1 MQVGSKSSDRSN
13 FWDTYAGLVRAR
25 GVSEADVSGY
35 IQWAQAFAVS
45 RPGRLRER
53 TAADVHAFLKKVHVD
68 GTVTDKARARE
79 ALAVLYRDLLHLDLR
94 QREPFDGRN
103 FGFADTITDAAAI
116 EVRHGDLLKRM
127 RSEIRRRHYSIRT
140 ERTYDDWIRRFLSFH
155 KLKAPREI
163 GSAGIRDYLSYL
175 AETRKVAASTQ
186 NQALN
191 AISFLYKSVLE
202 YDPGKFG
209 DFSHAKRPAR
219 VPEVLTPSEVD
230 TLLEAMEGV
239 HALMAGLLYGAGLR
253 LMECVRLRVKDVRF
267 EEMQIVVRDGKGQ
280 KDRVTVLPERFR
292 EALERQL
299 VAVRTRFDADRAQ
312 NLAGAYIWPALERKY
327 PNAGKEWPWQYVFPS
342 ERLSVDPRSSVVRR
356 HHISEN
362 GLQRALKAA
371 VRQTGL
377 PHVVSCHT
385 LRHSFATHLLQDGAD
400 IRTVQD
406 LLGHADVSTT
416 MIYTHVLNRPGISV
430 RSPADRRR

>member
-1 MQVGSKSSDRSN
+1 M
-13 FWDTYAGLVRAR
+13 
-25 GVSEADVSGY
+25 
-35 IQWAQAFAVS
+35 
-45 RPGRLRER
+45 
-53 TAADVHAFLKKVHVD
+53 
-68 GTVTDKARARE
+68 
-79 ALAVLYRDLLHLDLR
+79 
-94 QREPFDGRN
+94 
-103 FGFADTITDAAAI
+103 
-116 EVRHGDLLKRM
+116 
-127 RSEIRRRHYSIRT
+127 
-140 ERTYDDWIRRFLSFH
+140 
-155 KLKAPREI
+155 
-163 GSAGIRDYLSYL
+163 
-175 AETRKVAASTQ
+175 
-186 NQALN
+186 N